1 VGSQVSYWK
10 FDEGY
15 GTTAYDSVGDND
27 GTISGATWTNDGK
40 FGKGLDF
47 DGVNDYVELSSLS
60 GTDSKPSEFSVSA
73 WAYKEGGDS
82 YIFDDRTTTPVEG
95 FHLSYDSFNVGDG
108 ISYVQASST
117 VSNNQWNYVA
127 GVFDGNSV
135 KFYVNGEEKD
145 STSFSGTYAKS
156 SRRAVVGYHAYYSI
170 TDPLTENYGFE
181 GKIDEVK
188 FYNSALT
195 AEEIKRDYN
204 QGKSLVMGSGGTA
217 NDGVTPSD
225 AASREYCIPG
235 DTATCN
241 PPVAEWKFD
250 EMSGGY
256 AEDTSGN
263 GNRGTLTNGPTWE
276 ANGKIGSALSFDG
289 SDDYV
294 NIAYDSNLKLGNT
307 GTISVWFKP
316 ITLDSGTHNIV
327 SYGGSSYADGYL
339 LNQIGNSLYVY
350 WEGDGSSQIQ
360 LSNFFEINHWY
371 YIVLVNNSGS
381 MSVYRN
387 GKLITSGISSGGT
400 ITSDFSTYIG
410 GISSGW
416 YINGLIDHVQIYD
429 YARTPSQIAW
439 DYNRGKPVGWWR
451 MDEGEGTTVYDHS
464 GNGNN
469 GTMTNMDPA
478 TDWVDGKNNG
488 ALDFDGVDDGVE
500 VPYNE
505 SLDPKSGE
513 ITISA
518 WVNMDSGGNRF
529 IFEKTVGGT
538 VNTGYSLFFEG
549 SNTTLRIHN
558 GSTSIDLDY
567 AGQPSIG
574 SWHHVV
580 GVNSNNG
587 NFRKIYID
595 GKEVASSS
603 GLVMRTGDG
612 IGVIGKHASNG
623 YYFDG
628 QIDDVRIYNY
638 ALTPL
643 QIKEVYNGGA
653 VNYR

>member
-1 VGSQVSYWK
+1 
-10 FDEGY
+10 
-15 GTTAYDSVGDND
+15 
-27 GTISGATWTNDGK
+27 
-40 FGKGLDF
+40 
-47 DGVNDYVELSSLS
+47 
-60 GTDSKPSEFSVSA
+60 
-73 WAYKEGGDS
+73 
-82 YIFDDRTTTPVEG
+82 
-95 FHLSYDSFNVGDG
+95 
-108 ISYVQASST
+108 
-117 VSNNQWNYVA
+117 
-127 GVFDGNSV
+127 
-135 KFYVNGEEKD
+135 
-145 STSFSGTYAKS
+145 
-156 SRRAVVGYHAYYSI
+156 
-170 TDPLTENYGFE
+170 
-181 GKIDEVK
+181 
-188 FYNSALT
+188 
-195 AEEIKRDYN
+195 
-204 QGKSLVMGSGGTA
+204 
-217 NDGVTPSD
+217 
-225 AASREYCIPG
+225 
-235 DTATCN
+235 
-241 PPVAEWKFD
+241 
-250 EMSGGY
+250 
-256 AEDTSGN
+256 
-263 GNRGTLTNGPTWE
+263 
-276 ANGKIGSALSFDG
+276 
-289 SDDYV
+289 
-294 NIAYDSNLKLGNT
+294 
-307 GTISVWFKP
+307 
-316 ITLDSGTHNIV
+316 
-327 SYGGSSYADGYL
+327 
-339 LNQIGNSLYVY
+339 
-350 WEGDGSSQIQ
+350 
-360 LSNFFEINHWY
+360 
-371 YIVLVNNSGS
+371 
-381 MSVYRN
+381 
-387 GKLITSGISSGGT
+387 
-400 ITSDFSTYIG
+400 
-410 GISSGW
+410 
-416 YINGLIDHVQIYD
+416 
-429 YARTPSQIAW
+429 
-439 DYNRGKPVGWWR
+439 

>member
-1 VGSQVSYWK
+1 
-10 FDEGY
+10 
-15 GTTAYDSVGDND
+15 
-27 GTISGATWTNDGK
+27 
-40 FGKGLDF
+40 
-47 DGVNDYVELSSLS
+47 
-60 GTDSKPSEFSVSA
+60 
-73 WAYKEGGDS
+73 
-82 YIFDDRTTTPVEG
+82 
-95 FHLSYDSFNVGDG
+95 
-108 ISYVQASST
+108 
-117 VSNNQWNYVA
+117 
-127 GVFDGNSV
+127 
-135 KFYVNGEEKD
+135 
-145 STSFSGTYAKS
+145 
-156 SRRAVVGYHAYYSI
+156 
-170 TDPLTENYGFE
+170 
-181 GKIDEVK
+181 
-188 FYNSALT
+188 
-195 AEEIKRDYN
+195 
-204 QGKSLVMGSGGTA
+204 
-217 NDGVTPSD
+217 
-225 AASREYCIPG
+225 
-235 DTATCN
+235 
-241 PPVAEWKFD
+241 VAEWKFD

-429 YARTPSQIAW
+429 YARTPAQIAW
-439 DYNRGKPVGWWR
+439 DYNRGKPVGWWK

-469 GTMTNMDPA
+469 GTMTNMASD
-478 TDWVDGKNNG
+478 DWVDGKNNG
-488 ALDFDGVDDGVE
+488 ALDFDGVDDYVDLNNANIVGA
-500 VPYNE
+500 NE
-505 SLDPKSGE
+505 GS
-513 ITISA
+513 ISA
-518 WVNMDSGGNRF
+518 WVKASNWDANRM
-529 IFEKTVGGT
+529 TVFSSEVGPAWNDLRFVLFSASNNSLTFSVANGSSST
-538 VNTGYSLFFEG
+538 QDNCNTGS
-549 SNTTLRIHN
+549 TL
-558 GSTSIDLDY
+558 SSDVWY
-567 AGQPSIG
+567 
-574 SWHHVV
+574 HVV
-580 GVNSNNG
+580 GTFNG
-587 NFRKIYID
+587 SSIKIYINGVVKD
-595 GKEVASSS
+595 TYSSS
-603 GLVMRTGDG
+603 IIPGDFTPTKTM
-612 IGVIGKHASNG
+612 IGWHYSDRYWN
-623 YYFDG
+623 G
-628 QIDDVRIYNY
+628 QIDDVQIYNY

-643 QIKEVYNGGA
+643 QIKEIYNGGA

>member
-1 VGSQVSYWK
+1 
-10 FDEGY
+10 
-15 GTTAYDSVGDND
+15 
-27 GTISGATWTNDGK
+27 
-40 FGKGLDF
+40 
-47 DGVNDYVELSSLS
+47 
-60 GTDSKPSEFSVSA
+60 
-73 WAYKEGGDS
+73 
-82 YIFDDRTTTPVEG
+82 
-95 FHLSYDSFNVGDG
+95 
-108 ISYVQASST
+108 
-117 VSNNQWNYVA
+117 
-127 GVFDGNSV
+127 
-135 KFYVNGEEKD
+135 
-145 STSFSGTYAKS
+145 
-156 SRRAVVGYHAYYSI
+156 
-170 TDPLTENYGFE
+170 
-181 GKIDEVK
+181 
-188 FYNSALT
+188 LT

-429 YARTPSQIAW
+429 YARTPAQVAW

-451 MDEGEGTTVYDHS
+451 MDEGEGTTVYDWS

-469 GTMTNMDPA
+469 GTMTNMASD
-478 TDWVDGKNNG
+478 DWVSGKINT
-488 ALDFDGVDDGVE
+488 ALDFDGENDYVDCGNNAKLDVGSGDFSTTVWIKINSLPNNNFIIYRSNLSDGWGWGLQNFSSIRFE
-500 VPYNE
+500 ARDSGSTNSSTLNFTTETMSTGIWYNIAIV
-505 SLDPKSGE
+505 KSGAN
-513 ITISA
+513 ISA
-518 WVNMDSGGNRF
+518 YLNGKSTSNSPQTAYSDMSNSTEPLEMARIDWWGSGNF
-529 IFEKTVGGT
+529 
-538 VNTGYSLFFEG
+538 
-549 SNTTLRIHN
+549 N
-558 GSTSIDLDY
+558 GS
-567 AGQPSIG
+567 
-574 SWHHVV
+574 
-580 GVNSNNG
+580 
-587 NFRKIYID
+587 
-595 GKEVASSS
+595 
-603 GLVMRTGDG
+603 
-612 IGVIGKHASNG
+612 
-623 YYFDG
+623 
-628 QIDDVRIYNY
+628 IDDVRVYNY

-643 QIKEVYNGGA
+643 QIKEIYNGGA